1 MYIEDVYRLNMSTYR
16 SIDNS
21 YEFNYN
27 HQWSTTTR
35 PRSISVREVRLITSP
50 RFLFIEGMYL
60 GDTEANTC
68 NIDCPIIVPSG
79 TTLTSTDFRTNVV
92 DLFTSF
98 VGVESPWDRLDQ
110 FHIGYNPCT
119 TTLSYSTTDE
129 RCLIIG
135 TSSGAGFTISDDLK
149 AITGLTDNQLWVDLS
164 KVTHGD
170 VAMSAPV
177 FRSKYMSQ
185 PIDIKTSAYGVVAI
199 RFTSVWNRDPL
210 LIKSSFVDL
219 AYDGYLGF
227 TNSVFN
233 PPKRFNIKSLS
244 NRFNVN
250 LYDGVS
256 TKPIVLPSDQKDQ
269 VIIEAIMSTS

>member
-1 MYIEDVYRLNMSTYR
+1 MYIEDVYRLNTSTYR

-27 HQWSTTTR
+27 YQWTTTTR
-35 PRSISVREVRLITSP
+35 SRSISVREVRLITSP
-50 RFLFIEGMYL
+50 RFLFIEGLYL
-60 GDTEANTC
+60 TNNESSNMV

-79 TTLTSTDFRTNVV
+79 TTLTSTDFRTNLV
-92 DLFTSF
+92 DLFTSYIR
-98 VGVESPWDRLDQ
+98 ESGIWERLDQ
-110 FHIGYNPCT
+110 FYIGYNPCT
-119 TTLSYSTTDE
+119 NTLSYSTTDE
-129 RCLIIG
+129 LYFILG
-135 TSSGAGFTISDDLK
+135 TSSGDGFTISDDLK

-164 KVTHGD
+164 MVTYGD
-170 VAMSAPV
+170 MSASV

-185 PIDIKTSAYGVVAI
+185 PIDIKTSADGVVAI

-244 NRFNVN
+244 SRFNIN

-256 TKPIVLPSDQKDQ
+256 AKPIVLPSDQKDQ